1 MISIIGSG
9 KVGSAIAFL
18 AAHDS
23 LDDIL
28 LVNRHKEKALGHAM
42 DILNCIPSDS
52 PISVTAGDYSQIH
65 NSDVLVIAA
74 STATYTT
81 SRTQILLEQFQMMK
95 DIVKKIKDNANP
107 SAQILLITNPID
119 PLAYFVQKEIGFF
132 KNVIGVAS
140 SLDSSRLR
148 FLLAKELA
156 LQQNKITNVMVLGE
170 HGNSMVPIFSKARC
184 NNKPVTDLLNS
195 EQLEKITEDLRGYW
209 KILRGFKGPSV
220 YGIAKNTYD
229 VLKSI
234 ISNKELLIP
243 ASVLL
248 NGEYGISD
256 VCMGVPIKINK
267 ETKIQEIDLENSEL
281 DALQKSANVIKK
293 HIKELGY

>member
-9 KVGSAIAFL
+9 NVGSAIAFL
-18 AAHDS
+18 AAQDS
-23 LDDIL
+23 LDNVL

-42 DILNCIPSDS
+42 DISNCIPADS
-52 PISVTAGDYSQIH
+52 PISVTAGDYSQIQ

-74 STATYTT
+74 STASYTT
-81 SRTQILLEQFQMMK
+81 SRPQILLEQFQMMK
-95 DIVKKIKDNANP
+95 DIVKKIKENANP
-107 SAQILLITNPID
+107 SAQILLITNPVD
-119 PLAYFVQKEIGFF
+119 PLTYFVQKEINCF

-140 SLDSSRLR
+140 NLDSSRLR
-148 FLLAKELA
+148 YLLAKELD
-156 LQQNKITNVMVLGE
+156 LQQNKITNAIVLGE
-170 HGNSMVPIFSKARC
+170 HGDSMVPIFSKVRC
-184 NNKPVTDLLNS
+184 NDKPVTDLLNS

-209 KILRGFKGPSV
+209 KILRNFKGPSV

-248 NGEYGISD
+248 NGEYGMSD

-267 ETKIQEIDLENSEL
+267 EIKIQEIDLENSEL
-281 DALQKSANVIKK
+281 EALQKSANVIKNNINK
-293 HIKELGY
+293 LGY